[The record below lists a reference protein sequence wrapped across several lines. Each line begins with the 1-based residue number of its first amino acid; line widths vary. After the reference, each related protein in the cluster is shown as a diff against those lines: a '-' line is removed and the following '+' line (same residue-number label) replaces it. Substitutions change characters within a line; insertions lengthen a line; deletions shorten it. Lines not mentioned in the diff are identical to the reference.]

1 MRAKPNYGRDMDVK
15 MPKMK
20 GASSFPD
27 EETAESSVASVLH
40 AHEATV
46 AEWLRSASGGL
57 RLASDFTEPVGRMA
71 VAATGEV
78 IDVTGV
84 VVILRR
90 SAEMPGGYRVHTAYP
105 AVLSNP
111 TSATGGRDALA
122 QLLGVYLHQD
132 WAEDYPDVWGA
143 VTDFVVSDRDNAIGL
158 LTDIAD
164 LVSAAESEA
173 ELRSVVI
180 EDLDCWYLP
189 EAEGWTY
196 RAWLETVANR
206 VHELLQQPVAR

>member
-1 MRAKPNYGRDMDVK
+1 
-15 MPKMK
+15 MK

-27 EETAESSVASVLH
+27 RATAESSVASVLQ
-40 AHEATV
+40 AHDATV
-46 AEWLRSASGGL
+46 AEWLRSTSGGL

-71 VAATGEV
+71 VAATGDV

-84 VVILRR
+84 AVILRR

-122 QLLGVYLHQD
+122 HCLGVYLHQD

-143 VTDFVVSDRDNAIGL
+143 VTDFVVSDRDIAVAL
-158 LTDIAD
+158 VPDIAD
-164 LVSAAESEA
+164 LLSGSESEA

-189 EAEGWTY
+189 EAEGWAY

-206 VHELLQQPVAR
+206 VDELLRQPAAR